1 MKTLAPIIAL
11 ALLTACDKGTT
22 EHNITSVAPQ
32 TTQRTPSTPSDQANP
47 HDLQA
52 LAAALGENDD
62 STPEPIIQPIIT
74 ADGKTQIN
82 WSLVDGKQPKVDPT
96 TYTYPL
102 AIDSSA
108 VQNYATS
115 YNITPK
121 QAQHSVV
128 VGMAAPEALG
138 KVLDQLT
145 GKYLGHEYTD
155 GADMTLVIHTTSDVV
170 GERHEYVLMDNFAKG
185 LVLPIVIKPKAE
197 KDKEN

>member
-32 TTQRTPSTPSDQANP
+32 TTERTPSTPSDQANP

-52 LAAALGENDD
+52 LAAALAENDD
-62 STPEPIIQPIIT
+62 SEREPIIEPIIT

-82 WSLVDGKQPKVDPT
+82 WSLVDGKQPKVDPA

-108 VQNYATS
+108 VQNYAKS

-128 VGMAAPEALG
+128 IGMAAPKL
-138 KVLDQLT
+138 
-145 GKYLGHEYTD
+145 
-155 GADMTLVIHTTSDVV
+155 
-170 GERHEYVLMDNFAKG
+170 
-185 LVLPIVIKPKAE
+185 
-197 KDKEN
+197 